1 MDALSSAPDAG
12 DEWATAEG
20 SRLRNNVGGDE
31 DEDSE
36 DGEEAFE
43 CVACRKT
50 FRSEA
55 AWDSHARSKK
65 HLKEME
71 ALRQEMLAEEE
82 ELGLAESEGAESEN
96 GEDYAEEGE
105 EDKAEEEEN
114 PPTSPSPT
122 EGNEDTEGAVPP
134 TEPGENDAEPDP
146 DDSRPKPRRKKGGK
160 SVKISSPPKSTI
172 NAFDN
177 IEGDEAGAAGTT
189 KPELSKK
196 EKRRLREAAKKERS
210 EAETAVNA
218 SAQQV
223 RLCSPAGILF

>member
-36 DGEEAFE
+36 EGEEAFE

-71 ALRQEMLAEEE
+71 VLRQEMLAEEE
-82 ELGLAESEGAESEN
+82 ELGLAEAEEVESEN

-105 EDKAEEEEN
+105 EDSAEEK
-114 PPTSPSPT
+114 PPPSPSPI
-122 EGNEDTEGAVPP
+122 EANKDAEELAPP
-134 TEPGENDAEPDP
+134 TDPAGNDAEPDP

-160 SVKISSPPKSTI
+160 SVKITSSPSTPI
-172 NAFDN
+172 DAGEDV
-177 IEGDEAGAAGTT
+177 EGGEGGTEGAA

-210 EAETAVNA
+210 EAETAANA
-218 SAQQV
+218 SALQV
-223 RLCSPAGILF
+223 RLHSPSEMRF